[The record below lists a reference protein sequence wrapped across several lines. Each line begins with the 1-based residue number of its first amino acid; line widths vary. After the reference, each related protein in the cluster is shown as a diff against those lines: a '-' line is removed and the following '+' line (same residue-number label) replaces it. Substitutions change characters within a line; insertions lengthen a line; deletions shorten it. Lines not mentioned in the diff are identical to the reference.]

1 MRPVLSPQEDVVDLL
16 PDEGPQP
23 QELPVDPMQ
32 DGLQEVPLPR
42 VLAVKQL
49 QQLQMETRTDGVFFG
64 LSRYILISIAM
75 EKKTKNK
82 KNLWGA
88 QTLKQLCGQM

>member
-1 MRPVLSPQEDVVDLL
+1 MWYFLLHLTLNCTCHSPQEDVVDLL

-23 QELPVDPMQ
+23 QELSIDPVQ

-49 QQLQMETRTDGVFFG
+49 QELQRQTEKRTNVH
-64 LSRYILISIAM
+64 YISF
-75 EKKTKNK
+75 
-82 KNLWGA
+82 
-88 QTLKQLCGQM
+88 QS

>member
-16 PDEGPQP
+16 PDEGPQA

-49 QQLQMETRTDGVFFG
+49 QQLQMETRTDGVF
-64 LSRYILISIAM
+64 SD
-75 EKKTKNK
+75 
-82 KNLWGA
+82 
-88 QTLKQLCGQM
+88 

>member
-1 MRPVLSPQEDVVDLL
+1 MPPPRPVLSPQEDVVDLL

-32 DGLQEVPLPR
+32 DGLQEVPLPG

-49 QQLQMETRTDGVFFG
+49 QQLQMETRTGGEVFG
-64 LSRYILISIAM
+64 LSRYV
-75 EKKTKNK
+75 
-82 KNLWGA
+82 
-88 QTLKQLCGQM
+88 

>member
-1 MRPVLSPQEDVVDLL
+1 MHRFLSPKEDVIDLL

-32 DGLQEVPLPR
+32 DGLEEVPLPR

-49 QQLQMETRTDGVFFG
+49 QQLQMERRWSGSDSVAQ
-64 LSRYILISIAM
+64 LILIVVYLPNWR
-75 EKKTKNK
+75 KNNTGPWNVNVDK
-82 KNLWGA
+82 CRCNS
-88 QTLKQLCGQM
+88 

>member
-1 MRPVLSPQEDVVDLL
+1 MPPLRPVLSPQEDVVDLL

-49 QQLQMETRTDGVFFG
+49 QQLQMETRTGGVFRIESLHFD
-64 LSRYILISIAM
+64 SILRGG
-75 EKKTKNK
+75 K

-88 QTLKQLCGQM
+88 ELL